1 MKNGLPT
8 LITPDAQ
15 SGLALACKLADER
28 HTQMDQA
35 GSKVE
40 RPGGMNYLLP
50 APIPQEIIGCVL
62 FYAIAAANNGWADI
76 TATAATPHP
85 EKSVM

>member
-1 MKNGLPT
+1 MKHELPT
-8 LITPDAQ
+8 FITLDSQ
-15 SGLALACKLADER
+15 SGLALARKLAGEL

-50 APIPQEIIGCVL
+50 PSTPQEIIAFVL
-62 FYAIAAANNGWADI
+62 FYAIAAANNGWAG
-76 TATAATPHP
+76 TTGAATTLRP

>member
-15 SGLALACKLADER
+15 SGLALACKLAGEL

-35 GSKVE
+35 ASKVE
-40 RPGGMNYLLP
+40 HPGGMNYLLP
-50 APIPQEIIGCVL
+50 APIPQEIIACVL
-62 FYAIAAANNGWADI
+62 FYAIAAANNGWAG
-76 TATAATPHP
+76 TTGAATTLRR
-85 EKSVM
+85 EKSAM

>member
-1 MKNGLPT
+1 MKNELPT

-15 SGLALACKLADER
+15 SGLALAYRLAGEL

-50 APIPQEIIGCVL
+50 AAIPQEIIGCVL

-76 TATAATPHP
+76 TTTAAISGP
-85 EKSVM
+85 ENSVA

>member
-15 SGLALACKLADER
+15 SGLALACKLAGEL

-35 GSKVE
+35 GSKVQ

-50 APIPQEIIGCVL
+50 APIP
-62 FYAIAAANNGWADI
+62 
-76 TATAATPHP
+76 
-85 EKSVM
+85 